1 LATASSK
8 ETYLV
13 AFWMPNQWSY
23 VGELSK
29 QNKENL
35 VTGMTN
41 LLINE
46 NQGRGKL
53 AGSLQKLNG
62 E

>member
-1 LATASSK
+1 M
-8 ETYLV
+8 
-13 AFWMPNQWSY
+13 AFGMPNQWSY

-29 QNKENL
+29 QNKENV
-35 VTGMTN
+35 VTGIAN

-46 NQGRGKL
+46 NQGREKL
-53 AGSLQKLNG
+53 AGSLHKPNG